1 MSKRYPTMGK
11 GAFLVIFLA
20 LLTGCAVVKPDR
32 RCDEATPIDWG
43 MDNSFESTVTIMPFE
58 AQDEKWGVYAAK
70 MMQRN
75 LLETGAFRRVVL
87 SGDQKAENGYVLTGN
102 LEYLY
107 YGGTHSPSQVC
118 VSVKIADSKDKKTRF
133 LRVSRMSSGKDAFHL
148 NWLSRVY
155 VASPYPEELLNAL
168 LGHIADD
175 ISRRTVLIA
184 KKCP

>member
-1 MSKRYPTMGK
+1 MGK
-11 GAFLVIFLA
+11 GAFLMLLFVMLA
-20 LLTGCAVVKPDR
+20 GCAVVKPDR

-43 MDNSFESTVTIMPFE
+43 MDDSSENTVTIMPFE
-58 AQDEKWGVYAAK
+58 AQDGKWGVYAAK
-70 MMQRN
+70 MMQRH

-87 SGDQKAENGYVLTGN
+87 SGDRKPEAGYVLTGD

-118 VSVKIADSKDKKTRF
+118 VSVKIADFRDGKTRF

-155 VASPYPEELLNAL
+155 VPSPYPEELLNAL

-175 ISRRTVLIA
+175 ISQRTVLIA